1 MRSENPPLTLMTNSA
16 HEILLRFLSSALAT
30 QYFTDRLRRY
40 VAPASSSTPPT
51 NGLDPLPA
59 RTLYNDL
66 STRFNSFKR
75 PAAPSNH
82 KLVAN
87 PPFNAGLP
95 SQHSSEP
102 PAGEYDESV
111 EELLAE
117 LGPEQDWSI
126 KGDEE
131 TEIENLLREAQ
142 TSLKSN
148 LEGVGATDADKHSI
162 HSSPAT
168 KSDIERAYKLPAV
181 DVSVF
186 QPEPESD
193 DELELP
199 QRSRAEVKKS
209 VDDEADEVIQRILDE
224 IQHEPPDEAR
234 ADAQAAAD
242 SPPPYSVVPSDLST
256 NQKQT
261 SQPQSQFKMADFD
274 LPSTPSK
281 DPNTSNPPPAPSISN
296 SNSNSPSM
304 DASLAA
310 RFASLTTSIL
320 APAVSS
326 SSSAFTLPSAPTS
339 VPSTSPRTS
348 SNLKTDTTA
357 YTDAQIETWCSICTD
372 DAVLRCIGCDG
383 ELYCTNCWMEGHRS
397 EAAGREERGHKA
409 VLFGKDKKKKDDK
422 RKVGVGAS

>member
-1 MRSENPPLTLMTNSA
+1 MTNST
-16 HEILLRFLSSALAT
+16 HEILLRFLPSALVT
-30 QYFTDRLRRY
+30 QYSTDRLRRY

-51 NGLDPLPA
+51 NDLDPLPA

-75 PAAPSNH
+75 PAATSSH

-95 SQHSSEP
+95 SQYPSEVTV
-102 PAGEYDESV
+102 GEYDESV

-126 KGDEE
+126 KENEE

-142 TSLKSN
+142 TSLKFDP
-148 LEGVGATDADKHSI
+148 EGIGAADAERHSL
-162 HSSPAT
+162 HGSPAT
-168 KSDIERAYKLPAV
+168 KSDTERAYKLPAV

-193 DELELP
+193 DEPELP

-224 IQHEPPDEAR
+224 IQYEPPDEAR
-234 ADAQAAAD
+234 AGAQAAD
-242 SPPPYSVVPSDLST
+242 DNPPPYSDVPSA
-256 NQKQT
+256 
-261 SQPQSQFKMADFD
+261 PQSQFKMTDFD

-281 DPNTSNPPPAPSISN
+281 DPSTNNPPPAPSISN
-296 SNSNSPSM
+296 SNSKTPST

-320 APAVSS
+320 APAATS
-326 SSSAFTLPSAPTS
+326 SSSAFALPSAPTS
-339 VPSTSPRTS
+339 VPSTSARTS

-383 ELYCTNCWMEGHRS
+383 ELYCTNCWMEGHRG

-409 VLFGKDKKKKDDK
+409 VLFGKDKKKKKEEK
-422 RKVGVGAS
+422 RKVGVGAN